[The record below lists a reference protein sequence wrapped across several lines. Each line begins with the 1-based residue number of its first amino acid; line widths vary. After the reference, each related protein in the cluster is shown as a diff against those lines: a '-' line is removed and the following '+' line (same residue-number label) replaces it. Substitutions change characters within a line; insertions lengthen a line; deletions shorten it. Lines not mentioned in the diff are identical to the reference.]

1 VAVVADLCTDV
12 EQCRGRVTRVRG
24 SVVDARFD
32 RPLPEI
38 DHLLRVDRA
47 GVALEVVGHLD
58 GETVRTVA
66 LTATRGLVR
75 GDAVLDTGG
84 PIEVPVG
91 EELLGRVFDVFGRTI
106 DGGDEEE
113 LRRLP
118 RREIHRSPVPLAR
131 RPSTSD
137 TFRTGMKV
145 IDVLAPLERGGK
157 AGLFGG
163 AGVGKTVLIM
173 ELVNNV
179 VAAHEGVSVFCG
191 IGERNREAE
200 ELHRELSEAGV
211 LDKSVLVFGQM
222 DEPPGAR
229 LRVGHTAL
237 TMAEWFRDERNQDV
251 MLLIDNIFRFV
262 QAGAEVSALLG
273 NVPSRLGYQPDLE
286 TMLAELEE
294 RIASTDA
301 GAITSVQ
308 AVYVPADDFTDPAAV
323 HVFGHLSASVV
334 LSRDRASRGL
344 YPAIDPL
351 RSDSKMLTPT
361 VVGERHYGIARAAR
375 ETLARY
381 VDLQDVISMLGIEE
395 LSKADQEIVAR
406 ARRLE
411 RFLTQP
417 FTVTEQ
423 FTGRP
428 GRFVELDRALEGCD
442 RILSGDL
449 DDRSEGEFYMIGD
462 LDDLEER

>member
-1 VAVVADLCTDV
+1 VI
-12 EQCRGRVTRVRG
+12 RVRG
-24 SVVDARFD
+24 SVVDVAFD
-32 RPLPEI
+32 GDLPDI
-38 DHLLRVDRA
+38 DNLLRVPDSA
-47 GVALEVVGHLD
+47 TALEVVSHTDPG
-58 GETVRTVA
+58 TVRTVA
-66 LTATRGLVR
+66 LTAIRGLAR
-75 GDAVLDTGG
+75 GDTVLDTGG

-91 EELLGRVFDVFGRTI
+91 PGVLGRVFDVFGHPV
-106 DGGDEEE
+106 DGGPDDG
-113 LRRLP
+113 LATLSRHP
-118 RREIHRSPVPLAR
+118 IHRPPVPLAA
-131 RPSTSD
+131 RPTD
-137 TFRTGMKV
+137 DETFLTGIKS

-163 AGVGKTVLIM
+163 AGVGKTILIM

-179 VAAHEGVSVFCG
+179 VGAHEGVSVFCG

-200 ELHRELSEAGV
+200 ELHRELRETGV
-211 LDKSVLVFGQM
+211 LDKVVLVFGQM
-222 DEPPGAR
+222 DEQPGAR

-251 MLLIDNIFRFV
+251 LLLVDNIFRFV

-273 NVPSRLGYQPDLE
+273 HVPSRLGYQPDLE
-286 TMLAELEE
+286 TSLASLEE

-301 GAITSVQ
+301 GAVTSVQ

-334 LSRDRASRGL
+334 LSRDRFALGL

-351 RSDSKMLTPT
+351 RSDSKMLTPS
-361 VVGERHYGIARAAR
+361 VVGERHHGIARQVR

-381 VDLQDVISMLGIEE
+381 EELQDVIAMLGVEE
-395 LSKADQEIVAR
+395 LARDDQLAVAR

-417 FTVTEQ
+417 FAVTEQ

-428 GRFVELDRALEGCD
+428 GRMVEIGDALEGCD

-449 DDRSEGEFYMIGD
+449 DQRDEAELYMIGS
-462 LDDLEER
+462 LDDLEPER

>member
-1 VAVVADLCTDV
+1 MGVVADLRTDV
-12 EQCRGRVTRVRG
+12 EHCRGRVTRVRG

-106 DGGDEEE
+106 DGGDEDA

-118 RREIHRSPVPLAR
+118 RRAVHRPPVPLAR

-237 TMAEWFRDERNQDV
+237 DDGGVVPRRTQPGRDAADRQHLPV
-251 MLLIDNIFRFV
+251 RPGRGRGV
-262 QAGAEVSALLG
+262 RAAGQRP
-273 NVPSRLGYQPDLE
+273 VPPR
-286 TMLAELEE
+286 
-294 RIASTDA
+294 
-301 GAITSVQ
+301 
-308 AVYVPADDFTDPAAV
+308 
-323 HVFGHLSASVV
+323 LSAGP
-334 LSRDRASRGL
+334 RDDARRARGTDRQHRLRCHHVGPGGVRAGRRLHRSCRRARVRAPVGVGGPVEGPGVTGL

-361 VVGERHYGIARAAR
+361 VVGERHYGIARATR